1 MKFEEFKDRHSNNTL
16 LSTKM
21 NLKNMYTFP
30 KTSNILHEKPELAV
44 DEGIKATLP
53 ASTSSKQYV

>member
-1 MKFEEFKDRHSNNTL
+1 MKSIVRHSNHTL

-21 NLKNMYTFP
+21 NLKNMYTFT
-30 KTSNILHEKPELAV
+30 KTRNILHEKPELAA

-53 ASTSSKQYV
+53 ARPSSK